1 MNFSLLV
8 AAALLAALTGSS
20 ADRNLQRGK
29 RQDHK
34 MCLPGH
40 QLSEDSDRM
49 CEPCSAGTHREIA
62 VNSKCQKCPP
72 GSYSGA
78 GAAACSKC
86 WPGSF
91 AASSGSASCQKCAKG
106 SIAATDGLSS
116 CTPCP
121 AGSFVSFSGSPAC
134 VKCPA
139 GTSSKAGAEE
149 CSKCQPGHF
158 SPAGAA
164 ACRPCPAGR
173 VSAAGASACH
183 RCPAGSFS
191 VAGASACHRCPAGKF
206 SARGASICTRCPAGS
221 FSAMGASACTRCP
234 AGSFSAM
241 GASACT
247 LCPAG
252 QFASSEGS
260 KQCKACP
267 PGTFSDAAGAA
278 ECQKCDRDFAL
289 AIKSG
294 MTKCDLC
301 PNGGA
306 ALRDNRCYR
315 KLKVSCRVSW
325 PDCERTIDNDVYSYG
340 QALHKKFAKPSTPVH
355 ETYFHY
361 KFDAPV
367 NLRGF
372 AVWGKY
378 GCCLK
383 SIRNFKIVASTEG
396 QTHSCFFDGKYD
408 VGKFEFSN
416 YSGTHRNCKYDS
428 VTDLKIEHRYNDA
441 ANKIITI
448 AEVAFYAY

>member
-1 MNFSLLV
+1 VPPAPRARPEQRS
-8 AAALLAALTGSS
+8 AAS
-20 ADRNLQRGK
+20 ASRAI
-29 RQDHK
+29 
-34 MCLPGH
+34 
-40 QLSEDSDRM
+40 S
-49 CEPCSAGTHREIA
+49 
-62 VNSKCQKCPP
+62 
-72 GSYSGA
+72 
-78 GAAACSKC
+78 AAAC
-86 WPGSF
+86 
-91 AASSGSASCQKCAKG
+91 
-106 SIAATDGLSS
+106 T
-116 CTPCP
+116 
-121 AGSFVSFSGSPAC
+121 
-134 VKCPA
+134 
-139 GTSSKAGAEE
+139 
-149 CSKCQPGHF
+149 
-158 SPAGAA
+158 
-164 ACRPCPAGR
+164 
-173 VSAAGASACH
+173 AGASACH

-315 KLKVSCRVSW
+315 KLKVSCLVSW